1 MTPNSFFSSVD
12 SFSENLSKNNIKVCV
27 IGIGRI
33 GLPTALS
40 FANKNLP
47 TIGVDIN
54 TELVNSINSGKYP
67 LDDEPE
73 FDKIFDKVTKNKFFS
88 ATDNISEALTK
99 SNVVILSLPTPMDKN
114 CVPNYSALFS
124 VAKDLHDFIQHE
136 TLIIVESTVEPGFI
150 EDEFIKIVEGKNKKL
165 TCNVDFSIVACP
177 ETANPGE
184 IFSDFHKLP
193 RLIGGFDE
201 RFSQITAELYH
212 HVFDVEII
220 HLPNCKTA
228 NAAKLTANVFRDVN
242 IAFINE
248 LAMLFEKMDI
258 DIMKVIEACDRK
270 YNFQA
275 HYPGSGVGGP
285 CLPVNSYQYLNT
297 SRKTFDGVLRM
308 IETAREINEHMPH
321 HTVEIVV
328 DALNES
334 EKSIKNSIIGI
345 LGISYK
351 PNVADIQLS
360 PAEEIVK
367 HLEQLGAKIK
377 IYDPFYKSQNIFSH
391 MCSNSFNDVVENSD
405 ALILVTAHDEFKNI
419 DPKILFS
426 KMNTPIF
433 IDTRGVMNIESAKK
447 SGLIFRGI
455 GRGGR

>member
-1 MTPNSFFSSVD
+1 MSTNSFFSSID
-12 SFSENLSKNNIKVCV
+12 SFSENLSKDNIRICV

-40 FANKNLP
+40 FANKNLT

-54 TELVNSINSGKYP
+54 PELVDSINSGKYP
-67 LDDEPE
+67 LDDEPK
-73 FDKIFDKVTKNKFFS
+73 FDKIFDKVIKNKFFS
-88 ATDNISEALTK
+88 ATEDISKALKK
-99 SNVVILSLPTPMDKN
+99 SDVVILSLPTPMDKN
-114 CVPNYSALFS
+114 YVPNYSALIS
-124 VAKDLHDFIQHE
+124 VAQNLHDFIQHE

-165 TCNVDFSIVACP
+165 TRNVDFSIVACP

-184 IFSDFHKLP
+184 IFDDFHKLP
-193 RLIGGFDE
+193 RLIGGINE
-201 RFSQITAELYH
+201 RFSKIAGKLYN

-220 HLPNCKTA
+220 YLPNCKTA

-248 LAMLFEKMDI
+248 LAMLFEKIGI
-258 DIMKVIEACDRK
+258 DILKVIEACDRK

-275 HYPGSGVGGP
+275 HYPGAGVGGP

-297 SRKTFDGVLRM
+297 ARKTFDGVLRM

-321 HTVEIVV
+321 HTVEIVA
-328 DALNES
+328 DALNEFG
-334 EKSIKNSIIGI
+334 KSVKNSNIGI

-360 PAEEIVK
+360 PAEEIIK

-419 DPKILFS
+419 DPKILSS
-426 KMNTPIF
+426 KMNTPVF
-433 IDTRGVMNIESAKK
+433 VDTRGIIDIESAKK

>member
-1 MTPNSFFSSVD
+1 MTTNSFFSSVD

-40 FANKNLP
+40 FANKNLS

-124 VAKDLHDFIQHE
+124 VAQDLHDFIQHE
-136 TLIIVESTVEPGFI
+136 TLIIIESTVEPGFI

-212 HVFDVEII
+212 YVFNVEII

-275 HYPGSGVGGP
+275 HYPGAGVGGP

-297 SRKTFDGVLRM
+297 AKKTFDGVLRM

-328 DALNES
+328 NALNES
-334 EKSIKNSIIGI
+334 EKSIKNSNIGI

-433 IDTRGVMNIESAKK
+433 VDTRGIMNIESAKK

>member
-1 MTPNSFFSSVD
+1 LTPNSFFSSVD

-54 TELVNSINSGKYP
+54 TKLVNSINSGKYP

-114 CVPNYSALFS
+114 CVPNYSALLS
-124 VAKDLHDFIQHE
+124 VAQNLHDFIQHE

-150 EDEFIKIVEGKNKKL
+150 EDEFIKIVEGKNEKL

-212 HVFDVEII
+212 YVFNVEII

-258 DIMKVIEACDRK
+258 DIMKVIEACDKK

-334 EKSIKNSIIGI
+334 EKSIKNSNIGI

-419 DPKILFS
+419 DPKILFN

-433 IDTRGVMNIESAKK
+433 VDTRGVMNIESAKK

-455 GRGGR
+455 GRGGQ

>member
-1 MTPNSFFSSVD
+1 
-12 SFSENLSKNNIKVCV
+12 
-27 IGIGRI
+27 
-33 GLPTALS
+33 
-40 FANKNLP
+40 
-47 TIGVDIN
+47 
-54 TELVNSINSGKYP
+54 
-67 LDDEPE
+67 
-73 FDKIFDKVTKNKFFS
+73 
-88 ATDNISEALTK
+88 
-99 SNVVILSLPTPMDKN
+99 MDKN

>member
-1 MTPNSFFSSVD
+1 LTTNSFFSSVD

-40 FANKNLP
+40 FANKNLS

-124 VAKDLHDFIQHE
+124 VAQDLHDFIQHE
-136 TLIIVESTVEPGFI
+136 TLIIIESTVEPGFI

-165 TCNVDFSIVACP
+165 TCNIDFSIVACP

-212 HVFDVEII
+212 YVFNVEII

-297 SRKTFDGVLRM
+297 ARKTFDGVLRM

-334 EKSIKNSIIGI
+334 EKSIKNSNIGI

-391 MCSNSFNDVVENSD
+391 ICSNSFDDVVENSD

-433 IDTRGVMNIESAKK
+433 VDTRGIMNIESAKK

>member
-1 MTPNSFFSSVD
+1 MTTNSFFSSVD

-54 TELVNSINSGKYP
+54 TKLVNSINSGKYP

-114 CVPNYSALFS
+114 CVPNYSALLS
-124 VAKDLHDFIQHE
+124 VAQNLHDFIQHE

-150 EDEFIKIVEGKNKKL
+150 EDEFIKIVEGKNEKL

>member
-1 MTPNSFFSSVD
+1 MTTNSFFSSVD

-40 FANKNLP
+40 FANKNLS

-124 VAKDLHDFIQHE
+124 VAQDLHDFIQHE
-136 TLIIVESTVEPGFI
+136 TLIIIESTVEPGFI

-165 TCNVDFSIVACP
+165 TCNIDFSIVACP

-184 IFSDFHKLP
+184 IFTDFHKLP

-212 HVFDVEII
+212 YVFNVEII

-297 SRKTFDGVLRM
+297 AKKTFDGVLRM

-334 EKSIKNSIIGI
+334 EKSIKNSNIGI

-433 IDTRGVMNIESAKK
+433 VDTRGIMNIESAKK

>member
-1 MTPNSFFSSVD
+1 MTTNSFFSSVD

-419 DPKILFS
+419 DPKILFN

-433 IDTRGVMNIESAKK
+433 VDTRGVMNIESAKK

>member
-1 MTPNSFFSSVD
+1 MTTNSFFSSVD

-40 FANKNLP
+40 FANKNLS

-124 VAKDLHDFIQHE
+124 VAQDLHDFIQHE
-136 TLIIVESTVEPGFI
+136 TLIIIESTVEPGFI

-165 TCNVDFSIVACP
+165 TCNIDFSIVACP

-212 HVFDVEII
+212 YVFNVEII

-258 DIMKVIEACDRK
+258 DIIKVIEACDRK

-297 SRKTFDGVLRM
+297 ARKTFDGVLRM

-334 EKSIKNSIIGI
+334 EKSIKNSNIGI

-391 MCSNSFNDVVENSD
+391 MCSNSFDDVVENSD

-433 IDTRGVMNIESAKK
+433 VDTRGIMNIESAKK

>member
-114 CVPNYSALFS
+114 CVPNYSALLS
-124 VAKDLHDFIQHE
+124 VAQNLHDFIQHE

-150 EDEFIKIVEGKNKKL
+150 EDEFIKIVEGKNEKL
-165 TCNVDFSIVACP
+165 TCNIDFSIVACP

-184 IFSDFHKLP
+184 IFTDFHKLP

-212 HVFDVEII
+212 YVFNVEII

-258 DIMKVIEACDRK
+258 DIMKVIEACDKK

-334 EKSIKNSIIGI
+334 EKSIKNSNIGI

-419 DPKILFS
+419 DPKILFN

-433 IDTRGVMNIESAKK
+433 VDTRGVMNIESAKK

>member
-1 MTPNSFFSSVD
+1 MTTNSFFSSVD

-40 FANKNLP
+40 FANKNLS

-124 VAKDLHDFIQHE
+124 VAQDLHDFIQHE
-136 TLIIVESTVEPGFI
+136 TLIIIESTVEPGFI

-165 TCNVDFSIVACP
+165 TCNIDFSIVACP

-201 RFSQITAELYH
+201 KFSQITAELYH
-212 HVFDVEII
+212 YVFNVEII

-258 DIMKVIEACDRK
+258 DIIKVIEACDRK

-297 SRKTFDGVLRM
+297 ARKTFDGVLRM

-334 EKSIKNSIIGI
+334 EKSIKNSNIGI

-391 MCSNSFNDVVENSD
+391 MCSNSFDDVVENSD

-433 IDTRGVMNIESAKK
+433 VDTRGIMNIESAKK

>member
-1 MTPNSFFSSVD
+1 LTTNSFFSSVD

-54 TELVNSINSGKYP
+54 TKLVNSINSGKYP

-114 CVPNYSALFS
+114 CVPNYSALLS
-124 VAKDLHDFIQHE
+124 VAQNLHDFIQHE

-150 EDEFIKIVEGKNKKL
+150 EDEFIKIVEGKNEKL

>member
-1 MTPNSFFSSVD
+1 MTTNSFFSSVD

-54 TELVNSINSGKYP
+54 TKLVNSINSGKYP

-419 DPKILFS
+419 DPKILFN

-433 IDTRGVMNIESAKK
+433 VDTRGVMNIESAKK

>member
-1 MTPNSFFSSVD
+1 MTINSFFSSVD

-40 FANKNLP
+40 FANKNLS

-124 VAKDLHDFIQHE
+124 VAQDLHDFIQHE
-136 TLIIVESTVEPGFI
+136 TLIIIESTVEPGFI

-165 TCNVDFSIVACP
+165 TCNIDFSIVACP

-212 HVFDVEII
+212 YVFNVEII

-297 SRKTFDGVLRM
+297 ARKTFDGVLRM

-334 EKSIKNSIIGI
+334 EKSIKNSNIGI

-391 MCSNSFNDVVENSD
+391 ICSNSFDDVVENSD

-433 IDTRGVMNIESAKK
+433 VDTRGIMNIESAKK

>member
-1 MTPNSFFSSVD
+1 MTTNSFFSSVD

-54 TELVNSINSGKYP
+54 TKLVNSINSGKYP

-114 CVPNYSALFS
+114 CVPNYSALLS
-124 VAKDLHDFIQHE
+124 VAQNLHDFIQHE

-150 EDEFIKIVEGKNKKL
+150 EDEFIKIVEGKNEKL

-212 HVFDVEII
+212 YVFNVEII

>member
-1 MTPNSFFSSVD
+1 LTTNSFFSSVD

>member
-1 MTPNSFFSSVD
+1 MTTNSFFSSVD

-114 CVPNYSALFS
+114 CVPNYSALLS
-124 VAKDLHDFIQHE
+124 VAQNLHDFIQHE

>member
-1 MTPNSFFSSVD
+1 MTTNSFFSSVD

-275 HYPGSGVGGP
+275 HYPGSGVGVP

>member
-1 MTPNSFFSSVD
+1 LTTNSFFSSVD

-40 FANKNLP
+40 FANKNLS

-124 VAKDLHDFIQHE
+124 VAQDLHDFIQHE

-165 TCNVDFSIVACP
+165 TCNIDFSIVACP

-201 RFSQITAELYH
+201 KFSQITAELYH
-212 HVFDVEII
+212 YVFNVEII

-258 DIMKVIEACDRK
+258 DIIKVIEACDRK

-297 SRKTFDGVLRM
+297 ARKTFDGVLRM

-334 EKSIKNSIIGI
+334 EKSIKNSNIGI

-391 MCSNSFNDVVENSD
+391 MCSNSFDDVVENSD

-433 IDTRGVMNIESAKK
+433 VDTRGIMNIESAKK

>member
-1 MTPNSFFSSVD
+1 MTTNSFFSSVD

>member
-1 MTPNSFFSSVD
+1 LTTNSFFSSVD

-40 FANKNLP
+40 FANKNLS

-124 VAKDLHDFIQHE
+124 VAQDLHDFIQHE
-136 TLIIVESTVEPGFI
+136 TLIIIESTVEPGFI

-212 HVFDVEII
+212 YVFNVEII

-258 DIMKVIEACDRK
+258 DIIKVIEACDRK

-275 HYPGSGVGGP
+275 HYPGAGVGGP

-297 SRKTFDGVLRM
+297 AKKTFDGVLRM

-328 DALNES
+328 NALNES
-334 EKSIKNSIIGI
+334 EKSIKNSNIGI

-433 IDTRGVMNIESAKK
+433 VDTRGIMNIESAKK

>member
-54 TELVNSINSGKYP
+54 TKLVNSINSGKYP

-114 CVPNYSALFS
+114 CVPNYSALLS
-124 VAKDLHDFIQHE
+124 VAQNLHDFIQHE

-150 EDEFIKIVEGKNKKL
+150 EDEFIKIVEGKNEKL
-165 TCNVDFSIVACP
+165 TCNIDFSIVACP

-212 HVFDVEII
+212 YVFNVEII

-258 DIMKVIEACDRK
+258 DIIKVIEACDRK

-334 EKSIKNSIIGI
+334 EKSIKNSNIGI

-419 DPKILFS
+419 DPKILFN

-433 IDTRGVMNIESAKK
+433 VDTRGVMNIESAKK

>member
-1 MTPNSFFSSVD
+1 MTTNSFFSSVD

-40 FANKNLP
+40 FANKNLS

-124 VAKDLHDFIQHE
+124 VAQDLHDFIQHE

-165 TCNVDFSIVACP
+165 TCNIDFSIVACP

-201 RFSQITAELYH
+201 KFSQITAELYH
-212 HVFDVEII
+212 YVFNVEII

-258 DIMKVIEACDRK
+258 DIIKVIEACDRK

-297 SRKTFDGVLRM
+297 ARKTFDGVLRM

-334 EKSIKNSIIGI
+334 EKSIKNSNIGI

-391 MCSNSFNDVVENSD
+391 MCSNSFDDVVENSD

-433 IDTRGVMNIESAKK
+433 VDTRGIMNIESAKK

>member
-1 MTPNSFFSSVD
+1 LTTNSFFSSVD

-40 FANKNLP
+40 FANKNLS

-124 VAKDLHDFIQHE
+124 VAQDLHDFIQHE
-136 TLIIVESTVEPGFI
+136 TLIIIESTVEPGFI

-165 TCNVDFSIVACP
+165 TCNIDFSIVACP

-201 RFSQITAELYH
+201 KFSQITAELYH
-212 HVFDVEII
+212 YVFNVEII

-258 DIMKVIEACDRK
+258 DIIKVIEACDRK

-297 SRKTFDGVLRM
+297 ARKTFDGVLRM

-334 EKSIKNSIIGI
+334 EKSIKNSNIGI

-391 MCSNSFNDVVENSD
+391 MCSNSFDDVVENSD

-433 IDTRGVMNIESAKK
+433 VDTRGIMNIESAKK

>member
-1 MTPNSFFSSVD
+1 LTTNSFFSSVD

-258 DIMKVIEACDRK
+258 DIMKVIEACDKK

>member
-1 MTPNSFFSSVD
+1 MTINSFFSSVD

-40 FANKNLP
+40 FANKNLS

-124 VAKDLHDFIQHE
+124 VAQDLHDFIQHE

-150 EDEFIKIVEGKNKKL
+150 EDEFIKIIEGKNKKL
-165 TCNVDFSIVACP
+165 TCNIDFSIVACP

-212 HVFDVEII
+212 YVFNVEII

-258 DIMKVIEACDRK
+258 DIIKVIEACDRK

-297 SRKTFDGVLRM
+297 ARKTFDGVLRM

-334 EKSIKNSIIGI
+334 EKSIKNSNIGI

-391 MCSNSFNDVVENSD
+391 ICSNSFDDVVENSD

-433 IDTRGVMNIESAKK
+433 VDTRGIMNIESAKK

>member
-1 MTPNSFFSSVD
+1 LTTNSFFSSVD

-455 GRGGR
+455 GRGGQ

>member
-1 MTPNSFFSSVD
+1 MTTNSFFSSVD

-40 FANKNLP
+40 FANKNLS

-124 VAKDLHDFIQHE
+124 VAQDLHDFIQHE

-150 EDEFIKIVEGKNKKL
+150 EDEFIKIIEGKNKKL
-165 TCNVDFSIVACP
+165 TCNIDFSIVACP

-212 HVFDVEII
+212 YVFNVEII

-297 SRKTFDGVLRM
+297 ARKTFDGVLRM

-334 EKSIKNSIIGI
+334 EKSIKNSNIGI

-391 MCSNSFNDVVENSD
+391 ICSNSFDDVVENSD

-433 IDTRGVMNIESAKK
+433 VDTRGIMNIESAKK

>member
-1 MTPNSFFSSVD
+1 MTTNSFFSSVD

-114 CVPNYSALFS
+114 CVPNYSALLS
-124 VAKDLHDFIQHE
+124 VAQNLHDFIQHE

-150 EDEFIKIVEGKNKKL
+150 EDEFIKIVEGKNEKL

>member
-54 TELVNSINSGKYP
+54 TKLVNSINSGKYP

-114 CVPNYSALFS
+114 CVPNYSALLS
-124 VAKDLHDFIQHE
+124 VAQNLHDFIQHE

-150 EDEFIKIVEGKNKKL
+150 EDEFIKIVEGKNEKL
-165 TCNVDFSIVACP
+165 TCNIDFSIVACP

-212 HVFDVEII
+212 YVFNVEII

-258 DIMKVIEACDRK
+258 DIIKVIEACDRK

-334 EKSIKNSIIGI
+334 EKSIKNSNIGI

-419 DPKILFS
+419 DPKILFN

-433 IDTRGVMNIESAKK
+433 VDTRGVMNIESAKK

-455 GRGGR
+455 GRGGQ

>member
-1 MTPNSFFSSVD
+1 MTTNSFFSSVD

-40 FANKNLP
+40 FANKNLS

-124 VAKDLHDFIQHE
+124 VAQDLHDFIQHE
-136 TLIIVESTVEPGFI
+136 TLIIIESTVEPGFI

-212 HVFDVEII
+212 YVFNVEII

-258 DIMKVIEACDRK
+258 DIIKVIEACDRK

-275 HYPGSGVGGP
+275 HYPGAGVGGP

-297 SRKTFDGVLRM
+297 AKKTFDGVLRM

-334 EKSIKNSIIGI
+334 EKSIKNSNIGI

-433 IDTRGVMNIESAKK
+433 VDTRGIMNIESAKK

>member
-1 MTPNSFFSSVD
+1 LTTNSFFSSVD

-334 EKSIKNSIIGI
+334 EKSIKNSNIGI

>member
-1 MTPNSFFSSVD
+1 MTTNSFFSSVD

-33 GLPTALS
+33 GLQTALS

-54 TELVNSINSGKYP
+54 TKLVNSINSGKYP

>member
-54 TELVNSINSGKYP
+54 TKLVNSINSGKYP

-114 CVPNYSALFS
+114 CVPNYSALLS
-124 VAKDLHDFIQHE
+124 VAQNLHDFIQHE

-150 EDEFIKIVEGKNKKL
+150 EDEFIKIVEGKNEKL
-165 TCNVDFSIVACP
+165 TCNIDFSIVACP

-212 HVFDVEII
+212 YVFNVEII

-258 DIMKVIEACDRK
+258 DIMKVIEACDKK

-334 EKSIKNSIIGI
+334 EKSIKNSNIGI

-419 DPKILFS
+419 DPKILFN

-433 IDTRGVMNIESAKK
+433 VDTRGVMNIESAKK

-455 GRGGR
+455 GRGGQ

>member
-1 MTPNSFFSSVD
+1 LTINSFFSSVD

-40 FANKNLP
+40 FANKNLS

-124 VAKDLHDFIQHE
+124 VAQDLHDFIQHE
-136 TLIIVESTVEPGFI
+136 TLIIIESTVEPGFI

-165 TCNVDFSIVACP
+165 TCNIDFSIVACP

-212 HVFDVEII
+212 YVFNVEII

-297 SRKTFDGVLRM
+297 ARKTFDGVLRM

-334 EKSIKNSIIGI
+334 EKSIKNSNIGI

-391 MCSNSFNDVVENSD
+391 ICSNSFDDVVENSD

-433 IDTRGVMNIESAKK
+433 VDTRGIMNIESAKK

>member
-1 MTPNSFFSSVD
+1 MTTNSFFSSVD

-40 FANKNLP
+40 FANKNLS

-124 VAKDLHDFIQHE
+124 VAQDLHDFIQHE
-136 TLIIVESTVEPGFI
+136 TLIIIESTVEPGFI

-165 TCNVDFSIVACP
+165 TCNIDFSIVACP

-212 HVFDVEII
+212 YVFNVEII

-297 SRKTFDGVLRM
+297 ARKTFDGVLRM

-334 EKSIKNSIIGI
+334 EKSIKNSNIGI

-391 MCSNSFNDVVENSD
+391 ICSNSFDDVVENSD

-433 IDTRGVMNIESAKK
+433 VDTRGIMNIESAKK

>member
-1 MTPNSFFSSVD
+1 MTTNSFFSSVD

-54 TELVNSINSGKYP
+54 TKLVNSINSGKYP

>member
-1 MTPNSFFSSVD
+1 MTINSFFSSVD

-40 FANKNLP
+40 FANKNLS

-124 VAKDLHDFIQHE
+124 VAQDLHDFIQHE

-150 EDEFIKIVEGKNKKL
+150 EDEFIKIIEGKNKKL
-165 TCNVDFSIVACP
+165 TCNIDFSIVACP

-212 HVFDVEII
+212 YVFNVEII

-297 SRKTFDGVLRM
+297 ARKTFDGVLRM

-334 EKSIKNSIIGI
+334 EKSIKNSNIGI

-433 IDTRGVMNIESAKK
+433 VDTRGIMNIESAKK

>member
-1 MTPNSFFSSVD
+1 MTTNSFFSSVD

-54 TELVNSINSGKYP
+54 TKLVNSINSGKYP

-150 EDEFIKIVEGKNKKL
+150 EDEFIKIVEGKNEKL